1 MVDGRSFFSSSS
13 LVIDIILGTK
23 EYMSGQIQITV
34 RGETAAQP
42 GSIRTAKKKKKKNQ
56 SEKQEKETIQEKTGR
71 EGELRV
77 KGFERD
83 RCPGIFEH

>member
-1 MVDGRSFFSSSS
+1 
-13 LVIDIILGTK
+13 
-23 EYMSGQIQITV
+23 MSGQIQITV
-34 RGETAAQP
+34 RGETAPQP
-42 GSIRTAKKKKKKNQ
+42 GSIRTAKKKKKTQ